1 MRQVARPEP
10 TIGFLAAVKALAVR
24 VLSCGCTFYVY
35 VCTMQWRPV
44 TGTRWGDMQVHMWK
58 G

>member
-24 VLSCGCTFYVY
+24 VLSCGCTFYVC
-35 VCTMQWRPV
+35 VHSAV
-44 TGTRWGDMQVHMWK
+44 ETGDRIRWVDMQVHMWK

>member
-24 VLSCGCTFYVY
+24 VLSCGCTFYVC
-35 VCTMQWRPV
+35 VHSAVETSDRI
-44 TGTRWGDMQVHMWK
+44 RWVDMQVHMWK